1 MTPGG
6 TLETAPAA
14 TATMSHGPPY
24 DGFAVSS
31 NGQDASTGVL
41 WQTTMENVDQP
52 GPGTL
57 RAYLATD
64 VSQELWNSDMNRL
77 RDGLGTFVK
86 FCNPT
91 VANGKVYAATSSGQV
106 AVYGLFAADGAHDHA
121 CTDKPMRAGE
131 WFLKTPERARC
142 DTPADRIVP

>member
-1 MTPGG
+1 MTTSVQQGRYCCRAPPL
-6 TLETAPAA
+6 TLLLAGRWAK
-14 TATMSHGPPY
+14 
-24 DGFAVSS
+24 
-31 NGQDASTGVL
+31 STLSTV
-41 WQTTMENVDQP
+41 ENVDQP

-64 VSQELWNSDMNRL
+64 VSQELWNSDMNPL

-106 AVYGLFAADGAHDHA
+106 AVYGLFAADGAHEHA
-121 CTDKPMRAGE
+121 CTDKTM
-131 WFLKTPERARC
+131 
-142 DTPADRIVP
+142 